1 MVERLAAC
9 NQATLRPVLLLIS
22 CSILPPPDSQAGWFA
37 SALSAVA
44 AGEGPGSF
52 RLLAARYGGRCCC
65 LGVTASAAGCTPV
78 PTQQP
83 AGVWVPTVKCRGEGE
98 LPQLGY
104 CPYMQTHTGWAAGPK
119 KSRKSDFA
127 EPLHCLDWTTFNG
140 TLEVGRQTVIGK
152 YVDLTVAKYTS
163 AVQSESNF

>member
-52 RLLAARYGGRCCC
+52 RLLAARYGGPCC

-83 AGVWVPTVKCRGEGE
+83 AGVWVPTVKCRGGGE

-119 KSRKSDFA
+119 KSGKSDFA

-140 TLEVGRQTVIGK
+140 RLEVGRQTVIGK
-152 YVDLTVAKYTS
+152 YVAKYTS
-163 AVQSESNF
+163 AMESESNF